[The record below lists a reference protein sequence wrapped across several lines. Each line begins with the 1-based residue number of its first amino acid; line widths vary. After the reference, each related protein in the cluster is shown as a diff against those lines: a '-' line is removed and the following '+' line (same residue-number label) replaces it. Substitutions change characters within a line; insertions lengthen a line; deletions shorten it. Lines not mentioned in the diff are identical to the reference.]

1 MKKIIIGLLAVT
13 VLVSCHKTRACE
25 CKDAQG
31 NVLGTDHIRASKK
44 DAKEICEDTDAR
56 LSAANGW
63 SCELK

>member
-13 VLVSCHKTRACE
+13 VLVSCHKTRYCE

-31 NVLGTDHIRASKK
+31 KSVGGEHLRESKK
-44 DAKEICEDTDAR
+44 DAKATCEQMDAR
-56 LSAANGW
+56 LSSSNGW